1 MAAPP
6 DPPMAVCVMDPVI
19 ADQVLP
25 GELRERLSAL
35 VRLAP
40 GPEHPTPQHSN
51 PRHPTPQPTFPA
63 AFAEAEILISSWGCP
78 RLTADVLARAPR
90 LRAVM
95 HAAGSVKSLVSDA
108 VWERG
113 IVVSSAADANAGP
126 VVAYTL
132 ALITLAA
139 RRTLTMAAGYGG
151 GWPAFDSRSGADGTT
166 VGIVGAS
173 RIGRGV
179 LAGLRG
185 SDAGHR
191 LLLSDPYVTDE
202 EARRLG
208 GERVELAELCR
219 RSAVVSV
226 HAPLLP
232 ETTGLLDAR
241 MLGLIPDG
249 GVLVNTA
256 RGAIVDTEALTHECA
271 SGRLE
276 AYLDVTDPEP
286 LPPDHLLLSLP
297 NVLITPHIA
306 GAQGS
311 EVRRLGQY
319 AVEEVARWVAG
330 EPLLGE
336 VTRGALPHLA

>member
-1 MAAPP
+1 MTDRP
-6 DPPMAVCVMDPVI
+6 DRSDPLNAVCVLDPAV

-25 GELRERLSAL
+25 AELRRQLSAL

-40 GPEHPTPQHSN
+40 DQEPPSPPG
-51 PRHPTPQPTFPA
+51 TFPA
-63 AFAEAEILISSWGCP
+63 AFAEAEILVSGWGCP

-126 VVAYTL
+126 VVSYTL

-139 RRTLTMAAGYGG
+139 RRTLTMAAGYRD
-151 GWPAFDSRSGADGTT
+151 GWPAFGSRSGADGST

-179 LAGLRG
+179 LAGLRR

-208 GERVELAELCR
+208 AERVELAELCH
-219 RSAVVSV
+219 RSAIVSV

-232 ETTGLLDAR
+232 ETTGLLDAG

-249 GVLVNTA
+249 GALINTA
-256 RGAIVDTEALTHECA
+256 RGAIVDTAALARECA
-271 SGRLE
+271 GGRLE

-286 LPPDHLLLSLP
+286 LPPGHPLLSMP
-297 NVLITPHIA
+297 NVLVTPHIA
-306 GAQGS
+306 GAQGR
-311 EVRRLGQY
+311 ETERLGQY
-319 AVEEVARWVAG
+319 AVAEVARWVAG

-336 VTRGALPHLA
+336 VTRQALTHLA

>member
-1 MAAPP
+1 MTARTARTDRPT
-6 DPPMAVCVMDPVI
+6 AVCVMTPDV
-19 ADQVLP
+19 ADLVLP
-25 GELRERLSAL
+25 RELRSQLSET
-35 VRLAP
+35 VRLIPDPA
-40 GPEHPTPQHSN
+40 GGEVHGS
-51 PRHPTPQPTFPA
+51 FPDA
-63 AFAEAEILISSWGCP
+63 DVLADAEVLISSWGCP

-90 LRAVM
+90 LRAVA
-95 HAAGSVKSLVSDA
+95 HAAGTVKSLVSDA

-126 VVAYTL
+126 VISYTV

-139 RRTLTMAAGYGG
+139 RKTLTVAAGYGG
-151 GWPAFDSRSGADGTT
+151 GRPDTAHRRGGDGLT
-166 VGIVGAS
+166 VGIIGAS

-179 LAGLRG
+179 IAQLARA
-185 SDAGHR
+185 DAGYR
-191 LLLSDPYVTDE
+191 ILLSDPYVTDE
-202 EARRLG
+202 EARLLG
-208 GERVELAELCR
+208 ARRVELDELCR

-241 MLGLIPDG
+241 LLALLPDG
-249 GVLVNTA
+249 AALINTA
-256 RGAIVDTEALTHECA
+256 RGPIVDTGALTKECA

-286 LPPDHLLLSLP
+286 VPPDHPLVSLP
-297 NVLITPHIA
+297 NVLLTPHIA

-319 AVEEVARWVAG
+319 AVAEVARWVAG

-336 VTRGALPHLA
+336 VSRQMLPRLA

>member
-1 MAAPP
+1 MTAPSGRP
-6 DPPMAVCVMDPVI
+6 TAVSVMDPVV

-25 GELRERLSAL
+25 AELRDRLSGL

-40 GPEHPTPQHSN
+40 GPVGAV
-51 PRHPTPQPTFPA
+51 FPA
-63 AFAEAEILISSWGCP
+63 AFAEAEVLISSWGCP

-95 HAAGSVKSLVSDA
+95 HAAGSVKGLVTDA

-126 VVAYTL
+126 VAAYTL
-132 ALITLAA
+132 ALVTLAA
-139 RRTLTMAAGYGG
+139 RRTLTMAAGYGA
-151 GWPAFDSRSGADGTT
+151 GWPAFESRTGADGGT

-173 RIGRGV
+173 RIGRAV
-179 LAGLRG
+179 LAGLRR

-191 LLLSDPYVTDE
+191 LLLSDPHVTDE
-202 EARRLG
+202 QARRLG
-208 GERVELAELCR
+208 AERVGLAELCR

-232 ETTGLLDAR
+232 ETTGLLDAG
-241 MLGLIPDG
+241 MLALIPDG

-256 RGAIVDTEALTHECA
+256 RGAVVDTEALTRECA

-286 LPPDHLLLSLP
+286 LPPGHPLLSLP
-297 NVLITPHIA
+297 NVLVTPHIA

-311 EVRRLGQY
+311 ELRRLGRY
-319 AVEEVARWVAG
+319 ALAEVERWAAG

-336 VTRGALPHLA
+336 VTEEALHRLA

>member
-1 MAAPP
+1 MPARPEHP
-6 DPPMAVCVMDPVI
+6 ELPTAVCVMDPAI
-19 ADQVLP
+19 AHEVLP
-25 GELRERLSAL
+25 AELRARLSAR

-40 GPEHPTPQHSN
+40 GPARSSSPAA
-51 PRHPTPQPTFPA
+51 FPA
-63 AFAEAEILISSWGCP
+63 EFAEAEILISGWGCP

-126 VVAYTL
+126 VIAYTL
-132 ALITLAA
+132 ALITLAV
-139 RRTLTMAAGYGG
+139 RRTLTMAARCGDGRRDCGG
-151 GWPAFDSRSGADGTT
+151 RTGADGST

-173 RIGRGV
+173 RVGRGV
-179 LAGLRG
+179 LAGLRR

-191 LLLSDPYVTDE
+191 LLLADPCVTDE

-208 GERVELAELCR
+208 AERVELAELCR

-232 ETTGLLDAR
+232 ETTGLLDAG

-249 GVLVNTA
+249 GALVNTA
-256 RGAIVDTEALTHECA
+256 RGAIVDTEALTRACR

-286 LPPDHLLLSLP
+286 LPSGHPLLSLP
-297 NVLITPHIA
+297 TVLVTPHIA

-311 EVRRLGQY
+311 EVRRLGRY
-319 AVEEVARWVAG
+319 AVAEVERWVRG
-330 EPLLGE
+330 EPLLGA
-336 VTRGALPHLA
+336 VTREALPRLA

>member
-1 MAAPP
+1 MSIPSDRP
-6 DPPMAVCVMDPVI
+6 TAVSVMDPAV

-25 GELRERLSAL
+25 AELRDRLAGH
-35 VRLAP
+35 VRLDP
-40 GPEHPTPQHSN
+40 GPV
-51 PRHPTPQPTFPA
+51 RAVFPA
-63 AFAEAEILISSWGCP
+63 ALAEAEVLISGWGCP
-78 RLTADVLARAPR
+78 RLTAEVLAGAPR
-90 LRAVM
+90 LRVVT
-95 HAAGSVKSLVSDA
+95 HAAGTVKGLVTDA

-126 VVAYTL
+126 VAAYTL
-132 ALITLAA
+132 ALVTLAA
-139 RRTLTMAAGYGG
+139 RRTLTMAAGYGA
-151 GWPAFDSRSGADGTT
+151 GWPAFGSRTGADGST

-173 RIGRGV
+173 RIGRAV
-179 LAGLRG
+179 LAGLRR

-202 EARRLG
+202 QAARLG
-208 GERVELAELCR
+208 AERVGLAELCR

-232 ETTGLLDAR
+232 ETTGLLDAG
-241 MLGLIPDG
+241 MLALIPDG

-256 RGAIVDTEALTHECA
+256 RGAIVDTEALTRECA

-286 LPPDHLLLSLP
+286 LPPGHPLLSLP
-297 NVLITPHIA
+297 NVLVTPHIA

-311 EVRRLGQY
+311 EVRRLGRY
-319 AVEEVARWVAG
+319 AVAEVERWAAG

-336 VTRGALPHLA
+336 VTREALHRLA

>member
-1 MAAPP
+1 MTARP
-6 DPPMAVCVMDPVI
+6 DMPVVVCVMDPAI

-25 GELRERLSAL
+25 AELRERLSAR

-40 GPEHPTPQHSN
+40 GPERSA
-51 PRHPTPQPTFPA
+51 PRAVFPA
-63 AFAEAEILISSWGCP
+63 EFAEAEILISGWGCP
-78 RLTADVLARAPR
+78 RLTPDVLAGAPR

-95 HAAGSVKSLVSDA
+95 HAAGTVKSLVSDA

-113 IVVSSAADANAGP
+113 IAVSSAADANAGP
-126 VVAYTL
+126 VIAYTL
-132 ALITLAA
+132 ALITLAT
-139 RRTLTMAAGYGG
+139 RRTLTMAARYED
-151 GWPAFDSRSGADGTT
+151 GWPAFGGRSGADGST

-179 LAGLRG
+179 LAGLRR

-191 LLLSDPYVTDE
+191 LLLTDPCVTDD

-208 GERVELAELCR
+208 AERVELAELCR

-232 ETTGLLDAR
+232 ETTGLLDAA

-249 GVLVNTA
+249 GVLINTA
-256 RGAIVDTEALTHECA
+256 RGAIVDTDALTRECA

-286 LPPDHLLLSLP
+286 LPPGHPLLTLP
-297 NVLITPHIA
+297 KVLVTPHIA

-311 EVRRLGQY
+311 EVQRLGRY
-319 AVEEVARWVAG
+319 AVAEVDRWVTG
-330 EPLLGE
+330 EPLLGA
-336 VTRGALPHLA
+336 VTREALSHLA